1 MSSVVDVV
9 GAGGHAKVVL
19 ALLRA
24 LGRPV
29 GVVVDA
35 NADRHGTTILGH
47 TIEPESALR
56 AQPDR
61 RVVVAVG
68 NNAARKRVADRLAA
82 DGFRFA
88 TLVHPTAWVAPTA
101 RVDEGAVVFAGVV
114 VQPDVVV
121 GAHAILNTGC
131 SVDHDCVV
139 GAFAHIGPGARLCG
153 AGQVGDGVLVGV
165 GAVVI
170 PAVRMGAW
178 ATIGAGAAVVS
189 DVDAGVTVVGVPARP
204 VRTSSTPSSQ

>member
-1 MSSVVDVV
+1 MSVVVDVV

-24 LGRPV
+24 CGRPV

-35 NADRHGTTILGH
+35 NADRHGTAILGH
-47 TIEPESALR
+47 TIEPESALV
-56 AQPDR
+56 ADPDR
-61 RVVVAVG
+61 CVVVAVG
-68 NNAARKRVADRLAA
+68 NNGARKRVVDRLALQ
-82 DGFRFA
+82 GHRFA

-101 RVDEGAVVFAGVV
+101 RVEPGAVVFAGAI

-139 GAFAHIGPGARLCG
+139 GAFAHVAPGVRLCG
-153 AGQVGDGVLVGV
+153 AVHVGDGALVGV
-165 GAVVI
+165 GASVI
-170 PAVRMGAW
+170 PAVRVGAW
-178 ATIGAGAAVVS
+178 ATVGAGAAVTR
-189 DVDAGVTVVGVPARP
+189 DVESGVTVVGVPARP
-204 VRTSSTPSSQ
+204 KSSSSS